1 MTAPAGRTALF
12 PIGPT
17 DPLRFAAD
25 SPERDATAKALDTA
39 RNTAFDVPN
48 LIGDREVR
56 TGVTAPVVTPH
67 EHKRQLGTVHYA
79 GPAEAHQAIDE
90 PSDTVAHSVGGCDA
104 RDHRLRGGGRL
115 HDRRPSSADRAVRDD
130 NRPR

>member
-1 MTAPAGRTALF
+1 MMTAPAGRTALF

-90 PSDTVAHSVGGCDA
+90 A
-104 RDHRLRGGGRL
+104 LRVSQWWGRL
-115 HDRRPSSADRAVRDD
+115 PWEERVEPFLRAADMLQYGPWR
-130 NRPR
+130 